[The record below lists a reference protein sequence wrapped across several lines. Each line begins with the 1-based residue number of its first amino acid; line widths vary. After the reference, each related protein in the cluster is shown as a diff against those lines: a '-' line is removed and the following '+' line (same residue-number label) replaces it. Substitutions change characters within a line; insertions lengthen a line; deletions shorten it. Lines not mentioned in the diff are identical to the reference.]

1 MPKSSKPSSRPA
13 SRTRRPGVERRRAGT
28 ADAAASA
35 GERVAK
41 YLARAGLCS
50 RREAERWIAA
60 GRVAVDGAV
69 LSTPATLVDGR
80 SVVTVD
86 GKPVGPPDRRRVWRY
101 HKPRGL
107 ICTNDDPEGRPTV
120 FDALPEDLP
129 RVMSVG
135 RLDINSEGL
144 LLLTNDGGLAGVLE
158 RGDWTRRYR
167 VRAFGDV
174 DETRLAGLAKGIV
187 VDGIAYGPIAAR
199 LDSKE
204 RGNAWLTVSL
214 TEGRSREIK
223 RVFESLGLAVN
234 RLIRT
239 GYGPFLLG
247 GLARG
252 ALDEVKEKVLGEQL
266 GRADRGR

>member
-1 MPKSSKPSSRPA
+1 MPESSKPSSRPA
-13 SRTRRPGVERRRAGT
+13 AKTPAEAKSG
-28 ADAAASA
+28 
-35 GERVAK
+35 GERIAK

-60 GRVAVDGAV
+60 GRVSVDGAV
-69 LSTPATLVDGR
+69 LSTPATLVDER
-80 SVVTVD
+80 SAVAVD
-86 GKPVGPPDRRRVWRY
+86 GRPVGAPGRLRVWRY

-107 ICTNDDPEGRPTV
+107 ICTNADPQGRPTV
-120 FDALPEDLP
+120 FDALPAGLP
-129 RVMSVG
+129 RVVSVG

-144 LLLTNDGGLAGVLE
+144 LLLTNDGALAGSLE

-167 VRAFGDV
+167 VRAFGRI
-174 DETRLAGLAKGIV
+174 DEDRLAALADGTV
-187 VDGIAYGPIAAR
+187 VDGIAYGPIGAR
-199 LDSKE
+199 LDRME
-204 RGNAWLTVSL
+204 GRNAWLTVSL
-214 TEGRSREIK
+214 TEGRNREIK

-252 ALDEVKEKVLGEQL
+252 AVAEVKEKVLGEQL
-266 GRADRGR
+266 GRADRRR

>member
-13 SRTRRPGVERRRAGT
+13 ARAPAET
-28 ADAAASA
+28 SLA
-35 GERVAK
+35 GERIAK

-69 LSTPATLVDGR
+69 LDTPATLVHAESEIAVDGR
-80 SVVTVD
+80 
-86 GKPVGPPDRRRVWRY
+86 PVEPPGRRRVWRY

-107 ICTNDDPEGRPTV
+107 ICTNADPEGRRTV
-120 FDALPEDLP
+120 FDALPADLP
-129 RVMSVG
+129 RVVTVG

-144 LLLTNDGGLAGVLE
+144 LLLTNDGALAGALE

-167 VRAFGDV
+167 VRAFGRV
-174 DETRLAGLAKGIV
+174 EENRLAALADGIT
-187 VDGIAYGPIAAR
+187 VDGIAYGPIKAR
-199 LDSKE
+199 LDSME
-204 RGNAWLTVSL
+204 GRNAWLTVSL
-214 TEGRSREIK
+214 TEGRNREIK

-247 GLARG
+247 GLGRG
-252 ALDEVKEKVLGEQL
+252 AVAEVTEKVLGEQL
-266 GRADRGR
+266 GRADRRR

>member
-1 MPKSSKPSSRPA
+1 MPRSSKPSSGPA
-13 SRTRRPGVERRRAGT
+13 S
-28 ADAAASA
+28 AAAADSKSP
-35 GERVAK
+35 GERIAK

-60 GRVAVDGAV
+60 GRVAVDGTVLATPAV
-69 LSTPATLVDGR
+69 LVDQG
-80 SVVTVD
+80 SAVTVD

-107 ICTNDDPEGRPTV
+107 ICTNDDPQGRRTV
-120 FDALPEDLP
+120 FDALPAGLP
-129 RVMSVG
+129 RVVSVG

-144 LLLTNDGGLAGVLE
+144 LLLTNDGALAGRLE

-167 VRAFGDV
+167 VRAFGTV
-174 DETRLAGLAKGIV
+174 DEARLAGLASGAT

-199 LDSKE
+199 LDSVE
-204 RGNAWLTVSL
+204 GRNAWLTVSL
-214 TEGRSREIK
+214 TEGRNREIK
-223 RVFESLGLAVN
+223 RVFKSLGLAVN

-252 ALDEVKEKVLGEQL
+252 TLAEVTGKVLGEQL
-266 GRADRGR
+266 GRADRRR

>member
-1 MPKSSKPSSRPA
+1 MPGSSKPSSRPA
-13 SRTRRPGVERRRAGT
+13 S
-28 ADAAASA
+28 ADAERA
-35 GERVAK
+35 GERIAK

-69 LSTPATLVDGR
+69 LSTPATLVDSR
-80 SVVTVD
+80 SAVTVD
-86 GKPVGPPDRRRVWRY
+86 GKPVGTPDRRRVWRY

-107 ICTNDDPEGRPTV
+107 ICTNADPQGRPTV
-120 FDALPEDLP
+120 FDALPGDLP
-129 RVMSVG
+129 RVVSVG
-135 RLDINSEGL
+135 RLDFNSEGL
-144 LLLTNDGGLAGVLE
+144 LLLTNDGGLAGRLE

-167 VRAFGDV
+167 VRAFGAV
-174 DETRLAGLAKGIV
+174 DEARLAGLAGGAV
-187 VDGIAYGPIAAR
+187 VDGIAYGPIKAR
-199 LDSKE
+199 LDRRE
-204 RGNAWLTVSL
+204 GRNAWLTVSL
-214 TEGRSREIK
+214 TEGRNREIK

-252 ALDEVKEKVLGEQL
+252 TLDEVTEKVLGEQL
-266 GRADRGR
+266 GRADRRR

>member
-1 MPKSSKPSSRPA
+1 MPGSSKPSSR
-13 SRTRRPGVERRRAGT
+13 RA
-28 ADAAASA
+28 AKARAEANRA
-35 GERVAK
+35 GERIAK

-69 LSTPATLVDGR
+69 LDTPATLVDER
-80 SVVTVD
+80 SAVTVD
-86 GKPVGPPDRRRVWRY
+86 GKPVGPHDRLRVWRY

-107 ICTNDDPEGRPTV
+107 ICTNADPQGRPTV
-120 FDALPEDLP
+120 FDALPDDLP
-129 RVMSVG
+129 RVVSVG

-144 LLLTNDGGLAGVLE
+144 LLLTNDGGIAGTLE

-167 VRAFGDV
+167 VRAFGKV
-174 DETRLAGLAKGIV
+174 DEDRLAALANGAV
-187 VDGIAYGPIAAR
+187 VDGITYGPIKAR
-199 LDSKE
+199 VDRME
-204 RGNAWLTVSL
+204 GRNAWLTVSL
-214 TEGRSREIK
+214 TEGRNREIK

-252 ALDEVKEKVLGEQL
+252 TVAEITEKVLKEQL
-266 GRADRGR
+266 GRADRRR

>member
-1 MPKSSKPSSRPA
+1 MPESSKPSSRPA
-13 SRTRRPGVERRRAGT
+13 S
-28 ADAAASA
+28 ADAEPK
-35 GERVAK
+35 GERIAK

-60 GRVAVDGAV
+60 GRVSVDGAV
-69 LSTPATLVDGR
+69 LDTPATLVDER
-80 SVVTVD
+80 STVAVD
-86 GKPVGPPDRRRVWRY
+86 GEPVEPPGRLRVWRY

-107 ICTNDDPEGRPTV
+107 ICTNADPQGRPTV
-120 FDALPEDLP
+120 FDALPAGLP
-129 RVMSVG
+129 RVVSVG

-144 LLLTNDGGLAGVLE
+144 LLLTNDGALAGSLE

-167 VRAFGDV
+167 VRAFGGI
-174 DETRLAGLAKGIV
+174 DEDRLAGLADGTV

-199 LDSKE
+199 LDRME
-204 RGNAWLTVSL
+204 GRNAWLTVSL
-214 TEGRSREIK
+214 TEGRNREIK

-252 ALDEVKEKVLGEQL
+252 AVAEVKEKVLGEQL
-266 GRADRGR
+266 GRADRRR

>member
-1 MPKSSKPSSRPA
+1 MSESSKPSSRPA
-13 SRTRRPGVERRRAGT
+13 ARARRRRADTGRT
-28 ADAAASA
+28 DAPA
-35 GERVAK
+35 GERIAK

-60 GRVAVDGAV
+60 GRVSVDGAA
-69 LSTPATLVDGR
+69 LDTPATLVHAGSEIAVDGR
-80 SVVTVD
+80 
-86 GKPVGPPDRRRVWRY
+86 PVEPPDRQRVWRY

-107 ICTNDDPEGRPTV
+107 ICTNADPEGRPTV
-120 FDALPEDLP
+120 FDALPADLP
-129 RVMSVG
+129 RVMTVG

-144 LLLTNDGGLAGVLE
+144 LLLTNDGTLAGALE

-167 VRAFGDV
+167 VRAFGKI
-174 DETRLAGLAKGIV
+174 DEGRLAALADGIA
-187 VDGIAYGPIAAR
+187 VDGIAYGPIKAR
-199 LDSKE
+199 LDSME
-204 RGNAWLTVSL
+204 GRNAWLTVSL
-214 TEGRSREIK
+214 TEGRNREIK

-252 ALDEVKEKVLGEQL
+252 AIDEVKEKVLGEQL
-266 GRADRGR
+266 GRADRRR

>member
-1 MPKSSKPSSRPA
+1 MPGSSKPSSRPA
-13 SRTRRPGVERRRAGT
+13 SRARPRRAEAGRADT
-28 ADAAASA
+28 AA
-35 GERVAK
+35 GERIAK

-60 GRVAVDGAV
+60 GRVSVDGAV
-69 LSTPATLVDGR
+69 LATPATLVGEGNA
-80 SVVTVD
+80 VEVD
-86 GKPVGPPDRRRVWRY
+86 GKPVGPADRRRLWRY

-107 ICTNDDPEGRPTV
+107 ICTNADPEGRQTV
-120 FDALPEDLP
+120 FDALPDDLP
-129 RVMSVG
+129 RVVSVG

-144 LLLTNDGGLAGVLE
+144 LLLTNDGGLAGTLE

-167 VRAFGDV
+167 VRAFGIV
-174 DETRLAGLAKGIV
+174 DEDRLSALANGTV
-187 VDGIAYGPIAAR
+187 VDGIAYGPISAR
-199 LDSKE
+199 LDSRE
-204 RGNAWLTVSL
+204 GRNAWLTVSL
-214 TEGRSREIK
+214 TEGRNREIK

-252 ALDEVKEKVLGEQL
+252 AVAEVKEKVLKEQL
-266 GRADRGR
+266 GRADRRR

>member
-1 MPKSSKPSSRPA
+1 M
-13 SRTRRPGVERRRAGT
+13 
-28 ADAAASA
+28 
-35 GERVAK
+35 
-41 YLARAGLCS
+41 
-50 RREAERWIAA
+50 
-60 GRVAVDGAV
+60 
-69 LSTPATLVDGR
+69 
-80 SVVTVD
+80 
-86 GKPVGPPDRRRVWRY
+86 
-101 HKPRGL
+101 
-107 ICTNDDPEGRPTV
+107 

-174 DETRLAGLAKGIV
+174 DETRLAGLAKGLV

-252 ALDEVKEKVLGEQL
+252 ALAEVKEKVLGEQL
-266 GRADRGR
+266 GRTDRGR